1 MPSPNGAAAPPPRA
15 AGKFL
20 QVGADRFL
28 IKGVAYGTFAPD
40 ADGYQFPPLPRVA
53 ADFALM
59 ARSGVNT
66 VRTYT
71 VPRAGFLDAAGERGL
86 RVAAGVPW
94 AQHVAFLDDRR
105 LARAVRRDVVGNVRA
120 LARHPATLLVAVGN
134 EIPSGVVRWHGASR
148 VERFLRD
155 VYDDAKQA
163 APDTLLTC
171 VNYPPTDYLDL
182 SFFDV
187 CAFNVYLHRGDDLR
201 AYLAH
206 LQVVAGDRPLLLA
219 EGGADS
225 LREGEAGQAA
235 LTAEQLRIAFEEG
248 ACGAVVF
255 SWTDDWWRG
264 GHAVDDWR
272 FGLTDERRRPK
283 PALAD
288 VALEFRDAGFPP
300 DRRRGWPKVSVLVCA
315 RNAAGTLDECL
326 RSIAM
331 LDYPDYEVIV
341 VNDGST
347 DATGEIA
354 RRHAGVTVIDTPHG
368 GLSAARNAALH
379 RSAGAVVAYT
389 DADVRV
395 DPAWL
400 TYLVQPFLRSDVVG
414 AGGPNVVP
422 EDDPWMAQCVA
433 RSPGAPTH
441 VLLDDRVAEHVPGCN
456 MAYRREALL
465 AIGGF
470 DPAYHAAGDDVDVC
484 WRLQARGQRIG
495 FAPSALV
502 WHRHRRTVRGYWRQ
516 QVGYGEA
523 ETQLMNNHPER
534 FLNGHAVW
542 KGRIYG
548 SLPFVRAISRVR
560 VNAGVWG
567 TAAFP
572 SVYSAHIPSMTYAPH
587 LMEWQ
592 IASVLLAGAAVAGAR
607 FGQPALA
614 AAAGVAAAAGL
625 AATVTKCIG
634 YGWRTDVRRLPAV
647 GPCGPA
653 ASRFVSRATIAWLH
667 LLQPVARGWGR
678 LRGRLWPPDVGA
690 RRAASATRKRG
701 AGERL
706 EFGRAIRLLCRG
718 QHRMALWSD
727 RWVDR
732 AELLTRIT
740 RGLQAR
746 AVGRAIDA
754 HDTWQQERDLAVATG
769 RWGWLDLRTLLEEHE
784 EGRCL
789 FRVAARHR
797 LAPFGAAVAL
807 LLASGFA
814 GSLLLGAGV
823 AAALFLGGGVVAAAG
838 ACRWIARVDAGV
850 RAVVEEVAGRHGM
863 LVMRGRA
870 LAARIPAAGSEA
882 ARPFVRR
889 PPVAGGAESSAGDGA
904 ARADVFDLRA
914 ASRDTPAG
922 STG

>member
-1 MPSPNGAAAPPPRA
+1 MPSTIAAPPPSPRVG
-15 AGKFL
+15 GKFL
-20 QVGADRFL
+20 QIGPERFL
-28 IKGVAYGTFAPD
+28 VKGVAYGTFAPD
-40 ADGYQFPPLPRVA
+40 ADGYQFPSPARTA

-59 ARSGVNT
+59 AQSGINT

-71 VPRAGFLDAAGERGL
+71 VPRGELLDAAQEQGL

-105 LARAVRRDVVGNVRA
+105 LARAVRKDIVRDVRRLSG
-120 LARHPATLLVAVGN
+120 HPATLLVAIGN

-148 VERFLRD
+148 IQRFLQD

-163 APDTLLTC
+163 APDALLTY
-171 VNYPPTDYLDL
+171 VNYPPTDYLEL
-182 SFFDV
+182 PFFDV
-187 CAFNVYLHRGDDLR
+187 CAFNVYLHRGEALR
-201 AYLAH
+201 AYIAH
-206 LQVVAGDRPLLLA
+206 LQVVAGNRPLLLA

-225 LREGEAGQAA
+225 LREGEEGQAS
-235 LTAEQLRIAFEEG
+235 LTATQLRIAFEEG

-288 VALEFRDAGFPP
+288 VALAFADAGFPP
-300 DRRRGWPKVSVLVCA
+300 DSRRDWPRVSVLICA

-326 RSIAM
+326 RSVAK

-347 DATGEIA
+347 DDTGEIA
-354 RRHAGVTVIDTPHG
+354 RRHAGVTVLDTPHG
-368 GLSAARNAALH
+368 GLSAARNAALD
-379 RSAGAVVAYT
+379 RATGDIVAYT

-400 TYLVQPFLRSDVVG
+400 VYLVQPFLRSDVVG

-422 EDDPWMAQCVA
+422 EDDPWMAQCIA

-441 VLLDDRVAEHVPGCN
+441 VLLDDRAAEHVPGCN
-456 MAYRREALL
+456 MAYRRDALL

-470 DPAYHAAGDDVDVC
+470 DPTYHAAGDDVDVC
-484 WRLQARGQRIG
+484 WRLQARGQQIG

-502 WHRHRRTVRGYWRQ
+502 WHRHRRTMRGYWRQ

-523 ETQLMNNHPER
+523 ETQLMDNHPER
-534 FLNGHAVW
+534 FQNGHAVW
-542 KGRIYG
+542 KGRIY
-548 SLPFVRAISRVR
+548 SQLPFVRAISRVR

-592 IASVLLAGAAVAGAR
+592 IGSALLAVAAAASAWL
-607 FGQPALA
+607 GQPALA
-614 AAAGVAAAAGL
+614 VAAGL
-625 AATVTKCIG
+625 LAVAGMAATVTKCVG
-634 YGWRTDVRRLPAV
+634 YGRRTDVRGLPVV
-647 GPCGPA
+647 GPFGRL
-653 ASRFVSRATIAWLH
+653 ASRTLYRTTIAWLH
-667 LLQPVARGWGR
+667 LLQPIARGWGR
-678 LRGRLWPPDVGA
+678 LRGKLWPPDIGT
-690 RRAASATRKRG
+690 RRVAAATGDRRVV
-701 AGERL
+701 ERL
-706 EFGRAIRLLCRG
+706 EVGRAIRLMCRG
-718 QHRMALWSD
+718 QDRMELWSE

-732 AELLTRIT
+732 AGLLTSIT

-769 RWGWLDLRTLLEEHE
+769 RWGWLDLRTLLEEHQA
-784 EGRCL
+784 GRCL
-789 FRVAARHR
+789 FRVGVRHR
-797 LAPFGAAVAL
+797 LAPFGATVGMLTGAGLAV
-807 LLASGFA
+807 
-814 GSLLLGAGV
+814 SLLLDAGLT
-823 AAALFLGGGVVAAAG
+823 ASLFLGSGLAGAAG
-838 ACRWIARVDAGV
+838 MCRRIAQVDAGV

-863 LVMRGRA
+863 LVMRGND
-870 LAARIPAAGSEA
+870 LAARVPAAGSETS
-882 ARPFVRR
+882 RPFIRR
-889 PPVAGGAESSAGDGA
+889 PPVVGGAEPGA
-904 ARADVFDLRA
+904 NGEAKRADVLDLQPSGER
-914 ASRDTPAG
+914 
-922 STG
+922 

>member
-1 MPSPNGAAAPPPRA
+1 MPPTNAAAAPSPRVV
-15 AGKFL
+15 GKFL
-20 QVGADRFL
+20 QVGSERFL

-40 ADGYQFPPLPRVA
+40 ADGYQFPPLTRVA
-53 ADFALM
+53 EDFALM
-59 ARSGVNT
+59 AGSGINT

-71 VPRAGFLDAAGERGL
+71 VPRAEFMDAAADRGL

-94 AQHVAFLDDRR
+94 AQHLAFLDDRK
-105 LARAVRRDVVGNVRA
+105 LARAIRRDIVRDIRR
-120 LARHPATLLVAVGN
+120 LTGHPATLLVAIGN

-148 VERFLRD
+148 IERFLRE

-163 APDTLLTC
+163 APEALLTY

-182 SFFDV
+182 PFFDF

-201 AYLAH
+201 DYVAH
-206 LQVVAGDRPLLLA
+206 LQVVAGNRPLLLA

-225 LREGEAGQAA
+225 LREGEEGQAA
-235 LTAEQLRIAFEEG
+235 LTAAQVRIAFEEG

-255 SWTDDWWRG
+255 AWTDDWWRG

-288 VALEFRDAGFPP
+288 VARDYANAGFPP
-300 DRRRGWPKVSVLVCA
+300 GRRRDWPKVSVLICA
-315 RNAAGTLDECL
+315 RNAAETLDECL
-326 RSIAM
+326 RSVAE
-331 LDYPDYEVIV
+331 LDYPDYEVIL
-341 VNDGST
+341 VNDGSI

-354 RRHAGVTVIDTPHG
+354 RRYAGVTVIDTPHG
-368 GLSAARNAALH
+368 GLSAARNAALL
-379 RSAGAVVAYT
+379 RAAGSIVAYT
-389 DADVRV
+389 DADVCV

-400 TYLVQPFLRSDVVG
+400 IYLVQPFLRSDVVG

-422 EDDPWMAQCVA
+422 RHDPWMAQCVA

-456 MAYRREALL
+456 MAYRRDALL

-484 WRLQARGQRIG
+484 WRLQARGQQIG

-502 WHRHRRTVRGYWRQ
+502 WHRHRRTIRGYWRQ

-523 ETQLMNNHPER
+523 ETQLMDNHPER

-542 KGRIYG
+542 KGRIYS

-592 IASVLLAGAAVAGAR
+592 IGSVLFACAAAASAWL
-607 FGQPALA
+607 GQPALA
-614 AAAGVAAAAGL
+614 VAAALAAIAGL
-625 AATVTKCIG
+625 ATTVVKCIG
-634 YGWRTDVRRLPAV
+634 YGWRTDVRDLPCIGPFGRL
-647 GPCGPA
+647 G
-653 ASRFVSRATIAWLH
+653 SRVFYRTTIACLH
-667 LLQPVARGWGR
+667 LVQPIARGWGR
-678 LRGRLWPPDVGA
+678 LRGKLWSPDIGA
-690 RRAASATRKRG
+690 RHAAAAAVGYRG
-701 AGERL
+701 NERL
-706 EFGRAIRLLCRG
+706 AIGRAIRLLCHG
-718 QHRMALWSD
+718 QDRMELWSE

-732 AELLTRIT
+732 ADLLTRIT
-740 RGLQAR
+740 RGLHAR

-769 RWGWLDLRTLLEEHE
+769 RWGWLDVRTLLEEHE

-789 FRVAARHR
+789 FRVSARHR
-797 LAPFGAAVAL
+797 LAPFGATVGML
-807 LLASGFA
+807 VGLGLA
-814 GSLLLGAGV
+814 GSLLLDAGL
-823 AAALFLGGGVVAAAG
+823 AAVLFLGSGLAAAAG
-838 ACRWIARVDAGV
+838 MCRRIAQVDAGV
-850 RAVVEEVAGRHGM
+850 HAVVEEVAGRHGM
-863 LVMRGRA
+863 LVMRGKD
-870 LAARIPAAGSEA
+870 LVARVPAAGSEA
-882 ARPFVRR
+882 TRPFIRR
-889 PPVAGGAESSAGDGA
+889 PPVVGSSESTASEEAKRAEVLDMQPSGE
-904 ARADVFDLRA
+904 R
-914 ASRDTPAG
+914 
-922 STG
+922 

>member
-1 MPSPNGAAAPPPRA
+1 MPPKNAAVAPSPGVV
-15 AGKFL
+15 GKFL
-20 QVGADRFL
+20 RVGSERFL

-40 ADGYQFPPLPRVA
+40 ASGYQFPPLARVA
-53 ADFALM
+53 EDFGLM
-59 ARSGVNT
+59 EQSGINT

-71 VPRAGFLDAAGERGL
+71 VPRAELLDAAADQGL

-105 LARAVRRDVVGNVRA
+105 LARAVRRDLVREVRQ
-120 LARHPATLLVAVGN
+120 LAGHRATLLIAIGN

-148 VERFLRD
+148 IERFLRD

-163 APDTLLTC
+163 APDALLTY

-182 SFFDV
+182 SFFDL

-201 AYLAH
+201 EYLAH
-206 LQVVAGDRPLLLA
+206 LQVVAGNRPLLLA

-225 LREGEAGQAA
+225 LREGEEGQAA
-235 LTAEQLRIAFEEG
+235 LTAAQIRIAFEEG

-264 GHAVDDWR
+264 GHTVDDWR
-272 FGLTDERRRPK
+272 FGLTDERRQPK

-288 VALEFRDAGFPP
+288 VSREYADAGFPP
-300 DRRRGWPKVSVLVCA
+300 GRRRDWPKVSVLICA
-315 RNAAGTLDECL
+315 RNAAETLDECL
-326 RSIAM
+326 RSVAK

-354 RRHAGVTVIDTPHG
+354 RRYAGVTVMDTPHG
-368 GLSAARNAALH
+368 GLSAARNAALE
-379 RSAGAVVAYT
+379 RATGSIVAYT
-389 DADVRV
+389 DADVCV

-400 TYLVQPFLRSDVVG
+400 IYLVQPFLRSDVAG

-441 VLLDDRVAEHVPGCN
+441 VLLDDRLAEHVPGCN
-456 MAYRREALL
+456 MAYRRDALL

-484 WRLQARGQRIG
+484 WRLQARGQQIG
-495 FAPSALV
+495 FAPSAIV
-502 WHRHRRTVRGYWRQ
+502 WHRHRRTMRGYWRQ

-523 ETQLMNNHPER
+523 ETQLMDNHPER

-542 KGRIYG
+542 KGRIYS

-592 IASVLLAGAAVAGAR
+592 LGSVLLACAAGASAW

-614 AAAGVAAAAGL
+614 VAAGL
-625 AATVTKCIG
+625 GAVAGLATTLLKCVG
-634 YGWRTDVRRLPAV
+634 YGRRTDVRGLPAV
-647 GPCGPA
+647 GPFSPL
-653 ASRFVSRATIAWLH
+653 ASRVLYRTTIAWLH
-667 LLQPVARGWGR
+667 LLQPIARGWGR
-678 LRGRLWPPDVGA
+678 LRGKLWPPDVGT
-690 RRAASATRKRG
+690 RRAAAATRSRG

-706 EFGRAIRLLCRG
+706 EIGRAIRLMCRG
-718 QHRMALWSD
+718 QDRMALWSE

-732 AELLTRIT
+732 AAVLTHIT

-789 FRVAARHR
+789 FRVSARHR
-797 LAPFGAAVAL
+797 LAPFGATVGM
-807 LLASGFA
+807 LA
-814 GSLLLGAGV
+814 GAGLAASLV
-823 AAALFLGGGVVAAAG
+823 LDAGLTAALFLGSGLAAAAG
-838 ACRWIARVDAGV
+838 MCRRIAQVDAGV
-850 RAVVEEVAGRHGM
+850 RAVVTEVAGQHGM
-863 LVMRGRA
+863 LVMRGKE
-870 LAARIPAAGSEA
+870 LAARAPAAGSEST
-882 ARPFVRR
+882 RPLIRR
-889 PPVAGGAESSAGDGA
+889 PPVIGGPESTAGEEANP
-904 ARADVFDLRA
+904 DVLDLQPSGER
-914 ASRDTPAG
+914 
-922 STG
+922 

>member
-1 MPSPNGAAAPPPRA
+1 MLSANAAPPPRVG
-15 AGKFL
+15 GKFL
-20 QVGADRFL
+20 HLGPERFL
-28 IKGVAYGTFAPD
+28 VKGVAYGTFAPD
-40 ADGYQFPPLPRVA
+40 ADGYQFPSLARTA
-53 ADFALM
+53 EDFALM
-59 ARSGVNT
+59 AQSGINT

-71 VPRAGFLDAAGERGL
+71 APRGELLDAAQEQGL

-105 LARAVRRDVVGNVRA
+105 LARAVRKDIVRDVRRLSGHA
-120 LARHPATLLVAVGN
+120 ATLLVAIGN

-148 VERFLRD
+148 IERFLWD

-163 APDTLLTC
+163 APDALLTY
-171 VNYPPTDYLDL
+171 VNYPPTDYLEL
-182 SFFDV
+182 PFFDV
-187 CAFNVYLHRGDDLR
+187 CAFNVYLHRGEALR
-201 AYLAH
+201 AYIAH
-206 LQVVAGDRPLLLA
+206 LQVVAGNRPLLLA

-225 LREGEAGQAA
+225 LREGEEGQAS
-235 LTAEQLRIAFEEG
+235 LTATQLRIAFEEG

-288 VALEFRDAGFPP
+288 VALAFADAGFPP
-300 DRRRGWPKVSVLVCA
+300 DSRRDWPRVSVLICA

-326 RSIAM
+326 RSVAK

-347 DATGEIA
+347 DDTGEIA
-354 RRHAGVTVIDTPHG
+354 RGHAGVTVLDTPHG
-368 GLSAARNAALH
+368 GLSAARNAALD
-379 RSAGAVVAYT
+379 RATGDIVAYT

-400 TYLVQPFLRSDVVG
+400 VYLVQPFLRSDVVG

-422 EDDPWMAQCVA
+422 EDDPWMAQCIA

-456 MAYRREALL
+456 MAYRRDALL

-470 DPAYHAAGDDVDVC
+470 DPTYHAAGDDVDVC
-484 WRLQARGQRIG
+484 WRLQARGQQIG

-502 WHRHRRTVRGYWRQ
+502 WHRHRRTMRGYWRQ

-523 ETQLMNNHPER
+523 ETQLMDNHPER
-534 FLNGHAVW
+534 FQNGHAVW
-542 KGRIYG
+542 KGRIY
-548 SLPFVRAISRVR
+548 SQLPFVRAISRVR

-592 IASVLLAGAAVAGAR
+592 IGSALLAGAAAASAWL
-607 FGQPALA
+607 GQPALA
-614 AAAGVAAAAGL
+614 VAAGL
-625 AATVTKCIG
+625 MAVAGMAATVTKCVG
-634 YGWRTDVRRLPAV
+634 YGRRTDVGGLPVV
-647 GPCGPA
+647 GPFGRL
-653 ASRFVSRATIAWLH
+653 ASRTLYRTTIAWLH
-667 LLQPVARGWGR
+667 LLQPIARGWGR
-678 LRGRLWPPDVGA
+678 LRGKLWPPDVGT
-690 RRAASATRKRG
+690 RRVAAATGDRRVV
-701 AGERL
+701 ERL
-706 EFGRAIRLLCRG
+706 EVGRAIRLMCRG
-718 QHRMALWSD
+718 QDRMELWSE

-732 AELLTRIT
+732 AGLLTSIT

-769 RWGWLDLRTLLEEHE
+769 RWGWLDLRTLLEEHQA
-784 EGRCL
+784 GRCL
-789 FRVAARHR
+789 FRVGVRHR
-797 LAPFGAAVAL
+797 LAPFGATVGMLTGAGLAV
-807 LLASGFA
+807 
-814 GSLLLGAGV
+814 SLLLDAGLT
-823 AAALFLGGGVVAAAG
+823 ASLFLGSGLAAAAG
-838 ACRWIARVDAGV
+838 MCRRIAQVDAGV

-863 LVMRGRA
+863 LVMRGND
-870 LAARIPAAGSEA
+870 LAAKVPAAGSETS
-882 ARPFVRR
+882 RPFIRR
-889 PPVAGGAESSAGDGA
+889 PPVVGGAASGADGEA
-904 ARADVFDLRA
+904 KRADVLDLQPSGER
-914 ASRDTPAG
+914 
-922 STG
+922 

>member
-1 MPSPNGAAAPPPRA
+1 MPPTNAAAPPSRVV
-15 AGKFL
+15 GKFL

-28 IKGVAYGTFAPD
+28 VKGVAYGTFAPD
-40 ADGYQFPPLPRVA
+40 ADGYQFPPLTRVA

-59 ARSGVNT
+59 AQSGVNT

-71 VPRAGFLDAAGERGL
+71 VPRTEVMDAAAQRGL

-105 LARAVRRDVVGNVRA
+105 LARAIRRDIVRDVRR
-120 LARHPATLLVAVGN
+120 LARHPATLIVAVGN
-134 EIPSGVVRWHGASR
+134 EIPAGVVRWHGASR
-148 VERFLRD
+148 IERFLRD
-155 VYDDAKQA
+155 TYDDAKQA
-163 APDTLLTC
+163 APDALLTY
-171 VNYPPTDYLDL
+171 VNYPPTDYLEL
-182 SFFDV
+182 PFFDV
-187 CAFNVYLHRGDDLR
+187 CAFNVYLHHDDDLR
-201 AYLAH
+201 DYLAH
-206 LQVVAGDRPLLLA
+206 LQVVAGNRPLLLA

-225 LREGEAGQAA
+225 LRDGEEGQAA
-235 LTAEQLRIAFEEG
+235 LTAAQLRIAFEEG

-288 VALEFRDAGFPP
+288 AALAFADAGFPP
-300 DRRRGWPKVSVLVCA
+300 GRRRGWPKVSVAVCA
-315 RNAAGTLDECL
+315 RNAAETLDECL
-326 RSIAM
+326 RSVAK

-347 DATGEIA
+347 DATGALA
-354 RRHAGVTVIDTPHG
+354 RRHAGVTVVDTPHR
-368 GLSAARNAALH
+368 GLSAARNAALD
-379 RSAGAVVAYT
+379 RAAGAIVAYT

-441 VLLDDRVAEHVPGCN
+441 VLLDDRAAEHVPGCN
-456 MAYRREALL
+456 MAYRRDALA

-470 DPAYHAAGDDVDVC
+470 DPTYHAAGDDVDVC
-484 WRLQARGQRIG
+484 WRLQARGRRIG

-523 ETQLMNNHPER
+523 ETQLMDNHPER

-542 KGRIYG
+542 KGRIYS

-592 IASVLLAGAAVAGAR
+592 VGSVLAACAAAASAW

-614 AAAGVAAAAGL
+614 VVAGL
-625 AATVTKCIG
+625 AATAGLATTVVKCIG
-634 YGWRTDVRRLPAV
+634 YGCRTDVRGLPAL
-647 GPCGPA
+647 GPFGPS
-653 ASRFVSRATIAWLH
+653 ASRVLYRMTIAGLH
-667 LLQPVARGWGR
+667 LLQPIARGWGR
-678 LRGRLWPPDVGA
+678 LRGKLWPPEIGA
-690 RRAASATRKRG
+690 RRAESAARGRG
-701 AGERL
+701 AGEGL
-706 EFGRAIRLLCRG
+706 ELGRALRLMCRG
-718 QHRMALWSD
+718 QDRMELWSE

-732 AELLTRIT
+732 ADLLTRIT
-740 RGLQAR
+740 RDLQAR

-754 HDTWQQERDLAVATG
+754 HDTWQQERDMAVATG

-789 FRVAARHR
+789 FRVTVRHR
-797 LAPFGAAVAL
+797 LAPFGATVGMFVGAGL
-807 LLASGFA
+807 A
-814 GSLLLGAGV
+814 GSLLLDAGLT
-823 AAALFLGGGVVAAAG
+823 AALFLGSGLTAAAG
-838 ACRWIARVDAGV
+838 MCRRIAQVDAGV
-850 RAVVEEVAGRHGM
+850 RTVVEEVAGRHGM
-863 LVMRGRA
+863 LVMRGND
-870 LAARIPAAGSEA
+870 LAAKVPAASEST
-882 ARPFVRR
+882 RPFIRR
-889 PPVAGGAESSAGDGA
+889 PPVVAGSESIASDETE
-904 ARADVFDLRA
+904 RADVFDLQPSGER
-914 ASRDTPAG
+914 
-922 STG
+922 

>member
-1 MPSPNGAAAPPPRA
+1 MLPETAASPRV
-15 AGKFL
+15 AGKFV
-20 QVGADRFL
+20 QIGSERFL

-40 ADGYQFPPLPRVA
+40 PDGYQFPPPTRVA
-53 ADFALM
+53 EDFALM
-59 ARSGVNT
+59 ARSGINT

-71 VPRAGFLDAAGERGL
+71 VPRTDFLDAAADQEL
-86 RVAAGVPW
+86 RVAVGVPW
-94 AQHVAFLDDRR
+94 AQHVAFLDDRKR
-105 LARAVRRDVVGNVRA
+105 ARAVRKDIVNEVRQ
-120 LARHPATLLVAVGN
+120 LAGHPATLLVAIGN

-148 VERFLRD
+148 IERFLQD

-163 APDTLLTC
+163 APDVLLTY
-171 VNYPPTDYLDL
+171 VNYPPTDYLEL
-182 SFFDV
+182 GFFDV
-187 CAFNVYLHRGDDLR
+187 CSFNVYLHRGDDLR

-206 LQVVAGDRPLLLA
+206 LQVVAGNRPLLLA

-225 LREGEAGQAA
+225 LREGEEGQAA
-235 LTAEQLRIAFEEG
+235 LTAGQLRIAFEEG

-288 VALEFRDAGFPP
+288 VARAFADAGFPP
-300 DRRRGWPKVSVLVCA
+300 GHRAEWPKVAVLICA
-315 RNAAGTLDECL
+315 RNAAETLDECL
-326 RSIAM
+326 RSVVE
-331 LDYPDYEVIV
+331 LDYPDYEIIV

-354 RRHAGVTVIDTPHG
+354 RRYAGVTVIDTPHG

-379 RSAGAVVAYT
+379 RASGDIVAYT

-400 TYLVQPFLRSDVVG
+400 IYLVQPFLRSDVAG

-422 EDDPWMAQCVA
+422 ADDPWMAQCIA

-441 VLLDDRVAEHVPGCN
+441 VLLDDRAAEHVPGCN
-456 MAYRREALL
+456 MAFRRDALL

-484 WRLQARGQRIG
+484 WRLQARGQQIG

-502 WHRHRRTVRGYWRQ
+502 WHRHRRTIRGYWRQ

-523 ETQLMNNHPER
+523 ETQLMDNHPER
-534 FLNGHAVW
+534 FQNGHAVW
-542 KGRIYG
+542 KGRIYS

-572 SVYSAHIPSMTYAPH
+572 SVYSAHIPSMTYVPH

-592 IASVLLAGAAVAGAR
+592 LGSALLVCAAVASVG
-607 FGQPALA
+607 FGHVALA
-614 AAAGVAAAAGL
+614 VVAGL
-625 AATVTKCIG
+625 AGLAGLTTTAAKCMG
-634 YGWRTDVRRLPAV
+634 YGWRTDVRGLPAV
-647 GPCGPA
+647 RPFGPRAG
-653 ASRFVSRATIAWLH
+653 RVLYRATIAWLH
-667 LLQPVARGWGR
+667 LLQPIARGWGR
-678 LRGRLWPPDVGA
+678 LRGKLWPPDIGA
-690 RRAASATRKRG
+690 RRVAAAGSSGSAG
-701 AGERL
+701 QG
-706 EFGRAIRLLCRG
+706 FDIGRALRLSCRG
-718 QHRMALWSD
+718 QDKVQLWSEH
-727 RWVDR
+727 WVDR
-732 AELLTRIT
+732 ADLLTRIT
-740 RGLQAR
+740 RELQAR

-789 FRVAARHR
+789 FRVGVRHR
-797 LAPFGAAVAL
+797 LAPFGATVGML
-807 LLASGFA
+807 LGMGLAA
-814 GSLLLGAGV
+814 SLLLGAGV
-823 AAALFLGGGVVAAAG
+823 AASLFLGGSVAAAAAMG
-838 ACRWIARVDAGV
+838 RRIAQVDAGV
-850 RAVVEEVAGRHGM
+850 RAIVEEVAGRHGM
-863 LVMRGRA
+863 LVMRGDD
-870 LAARIPAAGSEA
+870 LAARVPAAGSESS
-882 ARPFVRR
+882 RPFIRR
-889 PPVAGGAESSAGDGA
+889 PPVVASAESSANDDA
-904 ARADVFDLRA
+904 KPADVLDLQPSGER
-914 ASRDTPAG
+914 
-922 STG
+922 

>member
-1 MPSPNGAAAPPPRA
+1 MPFTNPAAAPLPRV
-15 AGKFL
+15 AGKFIE
-20 QVGADRFL
+20 VGSDRFL

-40 ADGYQFPPLPRVA
+40 ADGYQFPALTRVA
-53 ADFALM
+53 TDFALM
-59 ARSGVNT
+59 AESGINT

-71 VPRAGFLDAAGERGL
+71 VPRTEFMDAAAGQGL

-94 AQHVAFLDDRR
+94 AQHVAFLDDRK
-105 LARAVRRDVVGNVRA
+105 LARAVRRDLVRDVRR
-120 LARHPATLLVAVGN
+120 LAGHKSTLLVAIGN

-148 VERFLRD
+148 IERFLRD
-155 VYDDAKQA
+155 VYDDVKQT
-163 APDTLLTC
+163 APDVLLTY
-171 VNYPPTDYLDL
+171 VNYPPTDYLEL
-182 SFFDV
+182 PFFDV

-201 AYLAH
+201 DYLAH
-206 LQVVAGDRPLLLA
+206 LQVVAGNRPLLLA

-225 LREGEAGQAA
+225 LREGDGGQAA
-235 LTAEQLRIAFEEG
+235 LTAAQLRIAFEEG

-264 GHAVDDWR
+264 GHTVDDWR
-272 FGLTDERRRPK
+272 FGLTDERRQPK

-288 VALEFRDAGFPP
+288 VSREYADAGFPP
-300 DRRRGWPKVSVLVCA
+300 GRRRDWPKVSVLICA
-315 RNAAGTLDECL
+315 RNAAETLDECL
-326 RSIAM
+326 RSVAK
-331 LDYPDYEVIV
+331 LDYPDYDVIV

-354 RRHAGVTVIDTPHG
+354 RRYAGVTVMDTPHG
-368 GLSAARNAALH
+368 GLSAARNAALE
-379 RSAGAVVAYT
+379 RAIGSIVAYT
-389 DADVRV
+389 DADVCV

-400 TYLVQPFLRSDVVG
+400 IYLVQPFLRSDVAG

-441 VLLDDRVAEHVPGCN
+441 VLLDDRLAEHVPGCN
-456 MAYRREALL
+456 MAYRRDALR

-484 WRLQARGQRIG
+484 WRLQARGQQIG

-502 WHRHRRTVRGYWRQ
+502 WHRHRRTIRGYWRQ

-523 ETQLMNNHPER
+523 ETQLMDNHPER

-542 KGRIYG
+542 KGRIYS

-592 IASVLLAGAAVAGAR
+592 VGSVLLAGAAVASAW
-607 FGQPALA
+607 FAQPALA
-614 AAAGVAAAAGL
+614 IVAGL
-625 AATVTKCIG
+625 AAIAGLATTMLKCIG
-634 YGWRTDVRRLPAV
+634 YGWRTDVRELPTV
-647 GPCGPA
+647 GPFG
-653 ASRFVSRATIAWLH
+653 RLGNRVLYRTTIACLH
-667 LLQPVARGWGR
+667 LVQPIARGWGR
-678 LRGRLWPPDVGA
+678 LRGKLWPPDIGA
-690 RRAASATRKRG
+690 RHAATATRGRR

-706 EFGRAIRLLCRG
+706 EVGRAIRLMCRG
-718 QHRMALWSD
+718 QDRMALWSE

-732 AELLTRIT
+732 ADLLTRIT
-740 RGLQAR
+740 RGLQTR

-789 FRVAARHR
+789 FRVTARHR
-797 LAPFGAAVAL
+797 LAPFGATVGML
-807 LLASGFA
+807 VGLGLA
-814 GSLLLGAGV
+814 GSLLLDAGL
-823 AAALFLGGGVVAAAG
+823 AAVLFAGSGLAAAAG
-838 ACRWIARVDAGV
+838 MGRRIAQVDAGV
-850 RAVVEEVAGRHGM
+850 RGVVEEVAGQHGM
-863 LVMRGRA
+863 LVMRGNE
-870 LAARIPAAGSEA
+870 LAAKVPATGSES
-882 ARPFVRR
+882 ARPFIRR
-889 PPVAGGAESSAGDGA
+889 PPVVNGSESA
-904 ARADVFDLRA
+904 AASEETKPADVFDLQPSGER
-914 ASRDTPAG
+914 
-922 STG
+922 

>member
-1 MPSPNGAAAPPPRA
+1 MLSANAAPLPRVV
-15 AGKFL
+15 GKFL
-20 QVGADRFL
+20 QIGSQRFL
-28 IKGVAYGTFAPD
+28 LKGVAYGTFAPD
-40 ADGYQFPPLPRVA
+40 RDGYQFPPLTRA
-53 ADFALM
+53 AGDLALM
-59 ARSGVNT
+59 ARSGINT

-71 VPRAGFLDAAGERGL
+71 VPREELLDVAAERGL

-105 LARAVRRDVVGNVRA
+105 LARAVRRDIVRDVRR
-120 LARHPATLLVAVGN
+120 LAGHPATLLVAVGN

-148 VERFLRD
+148 IERFLRD
-155 VYDDAKQA
+155 LYDDAKQV
-163 APDTLLTC
+163 APDALLTY
-171 VNYPPTDYLDL
+171 VNYPPTDYLEL
-182 SFFDV
+182 PFFDV
-187 CAFNVYLHRGDDLR
+187 CAFNVYLHDGDDLR

-206 LQVVAGDRPLLLA
+206 LQVVAGNRPLLLA

-225 LREGEAGQAA
+225 LREGEDGQAA
-235 LTAEQLRIAFEEG
+235 LTAAQLRIAFEEG
-248 ACGAVVF
+248 ACGAIVF

-272 FGLTDERRRPK
+272 FGLTDERHRPK
-283 PALAD
+283 PVLAD
-288 VALEFRDAGFPP
+288 VAREYADAGFPP
-300 DRRRGWPKVSVLVCA
+300 GRRHDWPKVSVLICA
-315 RNAAGTLDECL
+315 RNAADTLDECL
-326 RSIAM
+326 RSVAD

-379 RSAGAVVAYT
+379 RAVGDIVAYT

-400 TYLVQPFLRSDVVG
+400 IYLVQPFLRSDVVG

-422 EDDPWMAQCVA
+422 EDDPWMAQCIA

-441 VLLDDRVAEHVPGCN
+441 VLIDDRAAEHVPGCN
-456 MAYRREALL
+456 MAYRRDALL

-484 WRLQARGQRIG
+484 WRLQARGRQIG

-523 ETQLMNNHPER
+523 ETQLMDNHPER
-534 FLNGHAVW
+534 FQNGHAVW
-542 KGRIYG
+542 KGRIY
-548 SLPFVRAISRVR
+548 SQLPFVRAISRVR

-592 IASVLLAGAAVAGAR
+592 IGSLLLACAAAASIR

-614 AAAGVAAAAGL
+614 VVAGL
-625 AATVTKCIG
+625 AAGAGMAATVMKCVG
-634 YGWRTDVRRLPAV
+634 YGWRTDVRGLPAV
-647 GPCGPA
+647 GPFGPL
-653 ASRFVSRATIAWLH
+653 ASRALYRTTIAWLH
-667 LLQPVARGWGR
+667 LLQPIARGWGR
-678 LRGRLWPPDVGA
+678 LRGKLWPRDIGA
-690 RRAASATRKRG
+690 RRAAGATAGRG
-701 AGERL
+701 AGGRL
-706 EFGRAIRLLCRG
+706 ETGRAIRLMCRG
-718 QHRMALWSD
+718 QDRVELWSE

-732 AELLTRIT
+732 ADLLTRIT
-740 RGLQAR
+740 RGLQAHG
-746 AVGRAIDA
+746 VGRAIDA

-769 RWGWLDLRTLLEEHE
+769 RWGWLDLRTLLEEHA

-789 FRVAARHR
+789 FRVSARHR
-797 LAPFGAAVAL
+797 LAPFGATVGMLIGAGLAASL
-807 LLASGFA
+807 LLGADLA
-814 GSLLLGAGV
+814 ASLLLGAGLAV
-823 AAALFLGGGVVAAAG
+823 AAGM
-838 ACRWIARVDAGV
+838 CRRIAQVDAGV
-850 RAVVEEVAGRHGM
+850 RAVVEEVAGQHGM
-863 LVMRGRA
+863 LVMRGND
-870 LAARIPAAGSEA
+870 LAGRGPAAGSDSTGPFIRCPAVVGGSESTAEEEA
-882 ARPFVRR
+882 K
-889 PPVAGGAESSAGDGA
+889 
-904 ARADVFDLRA
+904 RADVLDLQPSGER
-914 ASRDTPAG
+914 
-922 STG
+922 